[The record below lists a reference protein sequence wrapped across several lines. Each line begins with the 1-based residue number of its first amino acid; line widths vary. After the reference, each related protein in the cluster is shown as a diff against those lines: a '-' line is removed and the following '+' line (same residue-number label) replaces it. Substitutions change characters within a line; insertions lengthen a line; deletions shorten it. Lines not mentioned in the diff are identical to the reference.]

1 MRQSLIERFKQ
12 NGGFLRTADS
22 LTAAEKYHLRKLIK
36 NGIISRV
43 KRGLFRLN
51 DSPRVFQEA
60 EVARMIPNGIFC
72 TFTAWSYYELTTH
85 VPAEYHIAIPRSIK
99 IVLPDYPPV
108 KLYYYG
114 IETFEIGKTSAEI
127 NGSLVNVYDLER
139 SVCDAVKFRNKIGT
153 DLLSEI
159 LHNYVRRKD
168 KNLDKLLKYATGL
181 RISNTVNQLLQIML

>member
-1 MRQSLIERFKQ
+1 MRQSLLERFNL

-22 LTAAEKYHLRKLIK
+22 LSAAEKYHLRKLIK
-36 NGIISRV
+36 SSIVSRV

-60 EVARMIPNGIFC
+60 EVARMIPKGIFC

-85 VPAEYHIAIPRSIK
+85 VPAEYHIAIPRTIK
-99 IVLPDYPPV
+99 IVLPGYPPV

-114 IETFEIGKTSAEI
+114 IETFDIGKTSTEI
-127 NGSLVNVYDLER
+127 NGSLVNVYDIER

-153 DLLSEI
+153 DMLSEI
-159 LHNYVRRKD
+159 LHNYIRRKD

-181 RISNTVNQLLQIML
+181 RISKTLNQLLQIML

>member
-1 MRQSLIERFKQ
+1 M
-12 NGGFLRTADS
+12 
-22 LTAAEKYHLRKLIK
+22 
-36 NGIISRV
+36 V
-43 KRGLFRLN
+43 KRGLYRLN

-85 VPAEYHIAIPRSIK
+85 VSAEYHIAIARTTK
-99 IVLPDYPPV
+99 IVLPVYPPV

-114 IETFEIGKTSAEI
+114 IETFDIGKTSAEI

-159 LHNYVRRKD
+159 LHNYIRRKD
-168 KNLDKLLKYATGL
+168 KNLDKLLKYATEL
-181 RISNTVNQLLQIML
+181 RISNTLNQLLQIIL

>member
-1 MRQSLIERFKQ
+1 MRQSLLERFKQ

-22 LTAAEKYHLRKLIK
+22 LSAAEKYHLRKLIK

-85 VPAEYHIAIPRSIK
+85 VPAEYHIAIPRTIK
-99 IVLPDYPPV
+99 IVLPGYPPV

-114 IETFEIGKTSAEI
+114 IETFDIGKTSAEI
-127 NGSLVNVYDLER
+127 NGSLVNVYDIER

-181 RISNTVNQLLQIML
+181 RISNTLNQLLQIML

>member
-1 MRQSLIERFKQ
+1 MRQSLLERFKQ

-36 NGIISRV
+36 NGIVSRV

-85 VPAEYHIAIPRSIK
+85 VSAEYHIAIPRTIK
-99 IVLPDYPPV
+99 IVLPGYPPV

-114 IETFEIGKTSAEI
+114 IETFDIGKTSAEI
-127 NGSLVNVYDLER
+127 NGSLVNVYDIER

-181 RISNTVNQLLQIML
+181 RISNTLNQLLQIML

>member
-1 MRQSLIERFKQ
+1 MRQSLLERFKQ
-12 NGGFLRTADS
+12 NGGFLHTADS
-22 LTAAEKYHLRKLIK
+22 LSANEKYHLRKLIK
-36 NGIISRV
+36 NGIVSRV

-72 TFTAWSYYELTTH
+72 TFTAWSYYELTTQIS
-85 VPAEYHIAIPRSIK
+85 AEYHIAIPRTIK
-99 IVLPDYPPV
+99 IVLPGYPPV

-114 IETFEIGKTSAEI
+114 IETFNIGKTSAKI

-153 DLLSEI
+153 DMLSEI
-159 LHNYVRRKD
+159 LHNYIRRKD

-181 RISNTVNQLLQIML
+181 RISNTLKPLLQIML

>member
-1 MRQSLIERFKQ
+1 
-12 NGGFLRTADS
+12 
-22 LTAAEKYHLRKLIK
+22 
-36 NGIISRV
+36 V

-114 IETFEIGKTSAEI
+114 IETFDIGKTSAEI

-153 DLLSEI
+153 DLMSEI
-159 LHNYVRRKD
+159 FRNYIRRND
-168 KNLDKLLKYATGL
+168 KNLDKLLKYASEF
-181 RISNTVNQLLQIML
+181 RISKTLKQFLQIIL

>member
-1 MRQSLIERFKQ
+1 MRQSLLERFKQ

-72 TFTAWSYYELTTH
+72 TFTAWSCYELTTH
-85 VPAEYHIAIPRSIK
+85 VPAEYHIAIPRTIK

-114 IETFEIGKTSAEI
+114 TETFDIGKISAEI

-159 LHNYVRRKD
+159 LHNYIRRKD
-168 KNLDKLLKYATGL
+168 KNLDKLLKYSTGL
-181 RISNTVNQLLQIML
+181 RISNTLNQLLQIML

>member
-1 MRQSLIERFKQ
+1 MRQSLLERFKQ

-22 LTAAEKYHLRKLIK
+22 LTAAEKYHLRNLIK
-36 NGIISRV
+36 NGIVSSV

-60 EVARMIPNGIFC
+60 EVSRMIPNGIFC
-72 TFTAWSYYELTTH
+72 MFTAWSYYELTTH

-99 IVLPDYPPV
+99 IVLPGYPPV

-114 IETFEIGKTSAEI
+114 IETFDIGKTSVKI
-127 NGSLVNVYDLER
+127 NGSMVNVYDLER

-159 LHNYVRRKD
+159 LHNYIRRKD
-168 KNLDKLLKYATGL
+168 KNNDKLLKYATGL
-181 RISNTVNQLLQIML
+181 RISNTVNQLLQILL

>member
-1 MRQSLIERFKQ
+1 MRQSLLERFKQ

-85 VPAEYHIAIPRSIK
+85 VSAEYHIAIPRTIK
-99 IVLPDYPPV
+99 IVLPGYPPV

-114 IETFEIGKTSAEI
+114 IETFDIGKTSAEI

-139 SVCDAVKFRNKIGT
+139 SVCDAVKFRNKIGS
-153 DLLSEI
+153 DMLSEI
-159 LHNYVRRKD
+159 LHNYARRKD

-181 RISNTVNQLLQIML
+181 RISNTLNQLLQIML

>member
-1 MRQSLIERFKQ
+1 MRNSLLERFKQ

-22 LTAAEKYHLRKLIK
+22 LTATEKYHLRQLIK
-36 NGIISRV
+36 EGTVSRV
-43 KRGLFRLN
+43 KRGLFRMN
-51 DSPRVFQEA
+51 DSRRIFQEA
-60 EVARMIPNGIFC
+60 EVGRMIPTGIFC
-72 TFTAWSYYELTTH
+72 MFTAWSYYELTTH

-139 SVCDAVKFRNKIGT
+139 SVCDAVKYRNKIGT

-159 LHNYVRRKD
+159 LHNYIRRKD
-168 KNLDKLLKYATGL
+168 KNLDKLLRYATGL
-181 RISNTVNQLLQIML
+181 RISNTLNQLLQIML

>member
-1 MRQSLIERFKQ
+1 LS
-12 NGGFLRTADS
+12 
-22 LTAAEKYHLRKLIK
+22 AAEKYHLRKLIK
-36 NGIISRV
+36 NGTVSRV

-60 EVARMIPNGIFC
+60 AVGRMIPNGIFC

-85 VPAEYHIAIPRSIK
+85 VSAEYHIAIPRSIK

-114 IETFEIGKTSAEI
+114 IETFDIGKTSAEI

-159 LHNYVRRKD
+159 LHNYIRRKD

-181 RISNTVNQLLQIML
+181 RISNTLNQLLQIML

>member
-1 MRQSLIERFKQ
+1 MRQSLLERFKQ

-36 NGIISRV
+36 NGIVSRV

-60 EVARMIPNGIFC
+60 EVSRMVPGGIFC
-72 TFTAWSYYELTTH
+72 MFTAWSYYELTTH
-85 VPAEYHIAIPRSIK
+85 VSAEYHIAIPRSIK

-114 IETFEIGKTSAEI
+114 IETFDIGKTSAEI

-139 SVCDAVKFRNKIGT
+139 SVCDAVKYRNKIGT

-159 LHNYVRRKD
+159 LHNYIRRKD
-168 KNLDKLLKYATGL
+168 KNLDKLLRYATGL
-181 RISNTVNQLLQIML
+181 RISNTLNQLLQIML